1 MKTVFVLCFVAMVT
15 AEDFSIKLEE
25 NGQKFTEK
33 IKLDTVANTEEYDVP
48 AHQDRVEMHL
58 LKDFNKRLV
67 AMKVP
72 VSKVCYVE
80 ALESDVQAPKDLKK
94 SMELSNSRFPS
105 ERYMVHQKQHLVI
118 RKMTE
123 EEVGEKIAAHCA
135 GYEIVFTVT
144 PKDNNIEKLA
154 LELAK
159 PLQRQ
164 RKRDTFTSFWAC
176 DIKSSYVP
184 RACKLSGGRLA
195 ARCHF
200 WRDDRRTCVYEI
212 TCRTVYVNGQMAA
225 TCDGDH
231 KYSLMSCCDY
241 ICL

>member
-1 MKTVFVLCFVAMVT
+1 MKAAFLLCFVAMVM

-135 GYEIVFTVT
+135 GYEIVFTDKQKGKRSINSGLVISKVRT
-144 PKDNNIEKLA
+144 YQELVIYQEEDLLPGAISGEMIEEA
-154 LELAK
+154 VY
-159 PLQRQ
+159 
-164 RKRDTFTSFWAC
+164 T
-176 DIKSSYVP
+176 KSHAEQS
-184 RACKLSGGRLA
+184 
-195 ARCHF
+195 
-200 WRDDRRTCVYEI
+200 
-212 TCRTVYVNGQMAA
+212 M
-225 TCDGDH
+225 
-231 KYSLMSCCDY
+231 
-241 ICL
+241 